1 MDQVWEFCAAK
12 KWKGETPGMCCSNGK
27 VLLLEL
33 REPPDVLTNYMS
45 NNDADSIY
53 VKKNLR
59 LLNNSLQMT
68 SFGTIRS
75 ISVQQGFSPTFKI
88 QGQVYH
94 RAGSLLPL
102 EGEDAKFLQ
111 TYFMGDEQ
119 SEVDKR
125 LVNNPGVRRDILPKI
140 QQMLHLENKYVRDF
154 KNALDHMPQDDMQIM
169 LRADRT
175 SAGEHERRFNAPVLN
190 KVAIVIEGN
199 EFELRDIML
208 HKRNNQLQRISETH
222 KSYDALQY
230 PIIFSRGEDGYYI
243 SIKQVDPTTKQE
255 QRKTVSAKDFYAYRI
270 MVTDKDNHFLN
281 CRQLFS
287 SIFG

>member
-1 MDQVWEFCAAK
+1 
-12 KWKGETPGMCCSNGK
+12 
-27 VLLLEL
+27 
-33 REPPDVLTNYMS
+33 
-45 NNDADSIY
+45 
-53 VKKNLR
+53 
-59 LLNNSLQMT
+59 
-68 SFGTIRS
+68 
-75 ISVQQGFSPTFKI
+75 
-88 QGQVYH
+88 
-94 RAGSLLPL
+94 
-102 EGEDAKFLQ
+102 
-111 TYFMGDEQ
+111 MGDEQ